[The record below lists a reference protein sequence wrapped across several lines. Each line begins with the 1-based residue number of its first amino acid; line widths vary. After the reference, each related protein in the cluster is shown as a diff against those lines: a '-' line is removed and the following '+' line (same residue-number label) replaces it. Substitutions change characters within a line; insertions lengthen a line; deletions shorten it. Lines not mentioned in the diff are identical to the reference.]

1 MSDFKLLAMAV
12 KAAGLHVKGHRVDA
26 DDKFTHFIVGA
37 RGKREKTNWNPLTDD
52 GDALRLAVK
61 LNLLHGRV
69 FARGVAKHHQDG
81 GDIYAAT
88 RRAIVIAATEIGR
101 ELP

>member
-1 MSDFKLLAMAV
+1 MSDFELLAMAV

-26 DDKFTHFIVGA
+26 DGNFTHLIVGVK
-37 RGKREKTNWNPLTDD
+37 GTREKTDWNPLTND

-61 LNLLHGRV
+61 LNLLHGKV
-69 FARGVAKHHQDG
+69 FARGVAKHHLDG

-88 RRAIVIAATEIGR
+88 RRVIVVAAAEIGR